1 MFPIRNLSRLRGL
14 ARIRKCALLLEKVEL
29 DLSKAGEGGGPVAA
43 AAAVAA
49 AADLLTYTRDL
60 CANLASAHD
69 SSPEVA
75 AAAAACLASTEAR
88 DDLSLAFRAIN
99 DFRHILMRISGQ
111 APADWDFHDFRS
123 MRSAAGIA
131 PNEGIGQTGG
141 SVAKAAIGIASGNGS
156 VSRTY
161 IPGLRVYLEDI
172 RSPFNVGT
180 IMRTAEAFGFEE
192 VLISPDCADPRHPR
206 AARSSMGA
214 IDMIPWKRAA
224 LAELPPLGPIF
235 ALELGGTD
243 LAGFSFPTRGV
254 LILGSE
260 ELGVSSPALAL
271 AGEGRVSIPLRG
283 IKASINVAVA
293 FGIAAQAWVSA
304 I

>member
-1 MFPIRNLSRLRGL
+1 MFPIKNLSRLRGI

-29 DLSKAGEGGGPVAA
+29 DLSKAGEGGGPAA
-43 AAAVAA
+43 AAAAFLPYV
-49 AADLLTYTRDL
+49 REL
-60 CANLASAHD
+60 CAYLASAPD

-75 AAAAACLASTEAR
+75 AAANACIVSTAAR

-111 APADWDFHDFRS
+111 APADWDLHDFRS
-123 MRSAAGIA
+123 IRSAAGIA
-131 PNEGIGQTGG
+131 PNEGTSQTGET
-141 SVAKAAIGIASGNGS
+141 AARAAIDRAVGNGG
-156 VSRTY
+156 VSRSF
-161 IPGLRVYLEDI
+161 IPGVRVYLEDI

-192 VLISPDCADPRHPR
+192 VLLSPDCADPRHPR

-214 IDMIPWKRAA
+214 VDMIPWRRAA

-235 ALELGGTD
+235 ALELGGTA
-243 LAGFSFPTRGV
+243 LAGFTFPARGV

-260 ELGVSSPALAL
+260 ELGVSAPALAL
-271 AGEGRVSIPLRG
+271 ADAGPVSIPMRG

>member
-1 MFPIRNLSRLRGL
+1 M
-14 ARIRKCALLLEKVEL
+14 RKCALLLEKVEL
-29 DLSKAGEGGGPVAA
+29 ELAKAGEDAGPV
-43 AAAVAA
+43 AAVAA
-49 AADLLTYTRDL
+49 AAAAANLLSYAHDL
-60 CANLASAHD
+60 CAFLASAPD

-75 AAAAACLASTEAR
+75 AAAAACVASTAAR

-111 APADWDFHDFRS
+111 APADWDLHDFRS
-123 MRSAAGIA
+123 ARSAFSLGV
-131 PNEGIGQTGG
+131 
-141 SVAKAAIGIASGNGS
+141 SVAGGEADGKANGAGDASAP
-156 VSRTY
+156 RPY

-192 VLISPDCADPRHPR
+192 VLLSPDCADPRHPR

-214 IDMIPWKRAA
+214 VDMIPWRRAA
-224 LAELPPLGPIF
+224 LAELPPLGPLF
-235 ALELGGTD
+235 ALELGGTA
-243 LAGFSFPTRGV
+243 LADFTFPARGV

-260 ELGVSSPALAL
+260 ELGVSAPALTL
-271 AGEGRVSIPLRG
+271 AGERRVSIPMRG

-293 FGIAAQAWVSA
+293 FGIAAQAWVSV